1 MVKSTLNSYKLRDEL
16 SNISKKINEYH
27 KVNSKY
33 YKELKV
39 LKQNNDKKKYKKI
52 VIKIMNINK
61 HLIKCYNYKM
71 KLEIKANKEQI
82 AILKKPFKSKFLKS

>member
-1 MVKSTLNSYKLRDEL
+1 
-16 SNISKKINEYH
+16 
-27 KVNSKY
+27 
-33 YKELKV
+33 
-39 LKQNNDKKKYKKI
+39 
-52 VIKIMNINK
+52 MNINK